1 LTIIFLVTIW
11 FQMNVLT
18 VCIIIVQVY
27 SRSHQFAFYKRI
39 EWALQLVILKGLLYS
54 MGSAEVPLLNLVAY
68 AGYLFAGLS
77 LAVVARLIW
86 AYSYYAVTPWMNL
99 CMGVFLVRTMKRV
112 LFTEVRSSERHS
124 SRQHYFLL
132 FMATALFLFMAIAL
146 RCVVK

>member
-1 LTIIFLVTIW
+1 
-11 FQMNVLT
+11 MNVLT

-112 LFTEVRSSERHS
+112 LFTEVSSERHS